1 MRCSW
6 PLVGCHEHR
15 RQRRRA
21 GWSRGNLS
29 GRPRATQS
37 DHVTL
42 VRFLRRLWL
51 SFLSTSLLLLGC
63 RFRAWSTLQ
72 ATRTSVLSPLRLFML
87 QRQVSGRNGQYSTS
101 SARSNTVKGEMEE
114 WTSGGRE
121 VQAESSREKR
131 WQMGTWGEACNAHV
145 IAAWLHGLGTRS
157 FSFGLLSGSKARL
170 FSENKLKYPR
180 PDQTPSG
187 PVKNQGSVSNRED
200 QSETG
205 SRRRRRRPK
214 QRQRKGKVIKD
225 DGFETWHPAIQG
237 SSGERDDAAPTA
249 DRRSE
254 IKEAGVPGARW

>member
-1 MRCSW
+1 MIQ
-6 PLVGCHEHR
+6 LV
-15 RQRRRA
+15 RRRINSSVA
-21 GWSRGNLS
+21 FNKCGSSFPAAQAANRKEAQQESKERSECVFARFKPASRK
-29 GRPRATQS
+29 
-37 DHVTL
+37 TL
-42 VRFLRRLWL
+42 AARSL
-51 SFLSTSLLLLGC
+51 SFSLSASEDSAC
-63 RFRAWSTLQ
+63 
-72 ATRTSVLSPLRLFML
+72 SPPTVILALTLFML

-170 FSENKLKYPR
+170 FSENKLKYPP

-237 SSGERDDAAPTA
+237 SSGETMRC
-249 DRRSE
+249 RRP
-254 IKEAGVPGARW
+254 IDGAK